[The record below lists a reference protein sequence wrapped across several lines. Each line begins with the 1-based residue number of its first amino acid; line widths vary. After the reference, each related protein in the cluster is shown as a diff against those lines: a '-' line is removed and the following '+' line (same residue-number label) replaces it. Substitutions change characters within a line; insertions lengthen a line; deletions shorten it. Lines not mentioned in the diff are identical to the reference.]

1 MKPARVWDVT
11 AYFEKG
17 GGAPFSRSAAMSGKT
32 EDFRETDGKRTVR
45 EKASP
50 DGAKPLKYGWPY
62 LAVA

>member
-1 MKPARVWDVT
+1 
-11 AYFEKG
+11 
-17 GGAPFSRSAAMSGKT
+17 MSGKT